1 MRSPLVLAALL
12 AMAACAA
19 PAQQVETP
27 AGTRTISVL
36 DRVGARVVGVTV
48 ERERDG
54 WELSGAIQGAWLKTA
69 SRRTVHLEAFDTA
82 GERLSSEKKSARLFV
97 NAPRRIGIDSA
108 RFVFAVLDP
117 SKVARYEISLVG
129 E

>member
-1 MRSPLVLAALL
+1 MLAAFL
-12 AMAACAA
+12 AIGACAA

-27 AGTRTISVL
+27 AGTRTISVR

-54 WELSGAIQGAWLKTA
+54 WELSGGIQGAWLKTA

-82 GERLSSEKKSARLFV
+82 GAKLSSEENAARLLV
-97 NAPRRIGIDSA
+97 DAPRKIGIDTA
-108 RFVFAVLDP
+108 RFVFAVSDP
-117 SKVARYEISLVG
+117 SKVAHYEISLVG